1 MSRTVKIREL
11 ESALTK
17 KGFKREEGGK
27 HTKYFLVVDGKKTK
41 IFTVLS
47 RSQDQI
53 SKDLTKRIMKQLK
66 FENNNLFEEFI
77 ECPMDYEKYIGYL
90 KNRNQI

>member
-17 KGFKREEGGK
+17 KGFKREEGGR
-27 HTKYFLVVDGKKTK
+27 L
-41 IFTVLS
+41 FTVLS